1 VLANGQSNRPL
12 QEGLLLLDGLSRYD
26 AFAAMSVAANDL
38 PASHAMPCPPPTST
52 DLFYENR

>member
-1 VLANGQSNRPL
+1 VLANGQSNHPL

-26 AFAAMSVAANDL
+26 AFAAMSVAANYL
-38 PASHAMPCPPPTST
+38 PASHAMAPPTST

>member
-1 VLANGQSNRPL
+1 VLANGQSNHPL

-26 AFAAMSVAANDL
+26 AFAAMSVAANYL
-38 PASHAMPCPPPTST
+38 PASHAMPPPTSM